1 MGYVMTSTSKRPTLK
16 LTTGA
21 AVHAVRAKRGENQ
34 IEFWGRIG
42 VTQSGGSRYE
52 SGRSIPKPVQL
63 LLQVAYGTDK
73 QAEAMTGWLRGAEPV
88 KMTVD

>member
-1 MGYVMTSTSKRPTLK
+1 MPTLK

-21 AVHAVRAKRGENQ
+21 AALAVRYKRGENQ
-34 IEFWGRIG
+34 SEFWNRIG

-52 SGRSIPKPVQL
+52 SGRAIPKPVQL

-73 QAEAMTGWLRGAEPV
+73 QAEGMTTWLRGAESA
-88 KMTVD
+88 KTSVD